1 MADEGLVVEA
11 LRSGS
16 GLTLIVWP
24 ASGRRAVLRE
34 GRRLADLDDAETE
47 ALLES
52 AAPLTATEAI
62 IELEG
67 ESWLAQQTGP
77 AWAEPAEASA
87 DLCGIRFLR
96 LDGSERCETL
106 AGRPPG
112 PLPDGSGL
120 REMLDGLLRAE
131 EGGEA

>member
-1 MADEGLVVEA
+1 MADTGLVVEA

-34 GRRLADLDDAETE
+34 GRRLADLDDAETDG
-47 ALLES
+47 LLES

-112 PLPDGSGL
+112 PLPDESGL

-131 EGGEA
+131 EGGEV